1 MLVVAV
7 LLVAGACGGDEP
19 TLTEYAEE
27 VEDLVVAMNLGL
39 DELDAVL
46 NGPVSLEDVQEYAI
60 ARMELRNAFLDELE
74 DLEAP
79 ERLREF
85 HTQAV
90 DVITRL
96 VDAEQLVADG
106 ALAADNVVD
115 AAQMWQTEAG
125 LAARAVDQEALEL
138 CLAAQDTFDATEE
151 NAIAEGV
158 PWIPSEMKEIVRVAF
173 LCER

>member
-1 MLVVAV
+1 MAVA
-7 LLVAGACGGDEP
+7 LAFALSGCGGDEP
-19 TLTEYAEE
+19 TLTDYAED

-46 NGPVSLEDVQEYAI
+46 NGPVSLEDVHEYAV
-60 ARMELRNAFLDELE
+60 ARLELRSDFLDSLREVE
-74 DLEAP
+74 PP
-79 ERLREF
+79 ERMREF
-85 HTQAV
+85 HEQAV

-96 VDAEQLVADG
+96 VDAESLVAEG
-106 ALAADNVVD
+106 ALATDNVVE
-115 AAQMWQTEAG
+115 AARMWQTEAG

-138 CLAAQDTFDATEE
+138 CLAAQETFDATEE

-158 PWIPSEMKEIVRVAF
+158 PWVPSEMKEIVRVAF